1 MRFIF
6 AYCAVLI
13 LAVACQKQSTDDLPA
28 NVIQSIQN
36 RIDNGVT
43 PSIVVG
49 VIDNKGPRYYA
60 FGKKSLTSDSAV
72 NEHTIYEI
80 GSISK
85 VFTAI
90 LLAHQSEAGKLDIND
105 PAQKYLPSTVRVP
118 RRGEKEITLGN
129 LSDHT
134 SGLPRMPDNF
144 DPKDLS
150 NPYADYTVEQMYA
163 FLSGYQ
169 LPRDVG
175 AEYEYS
181 NLAQGLLG
189 HILALNAGSSYED
202 LMISTIARPLGMNET
217 KIVLDDNMK
226 KNLAIGHSGG
236 RKVSNWDIPTLA
248 GAGGIRSSV
257 HDMLKFLAANI
268 GLTQTP
274 LRSAMDKSHKTRHFK
289 AGETRVGLAWHI
301 SKGKLGDVIWH
312 NGGTGGYRT
321 FVGFVKETQKGVAVF
336 TNSTEGAD
344 DIGFKLLNP
353 DAMLNPVKA
362 SIAPTFRNIL
372 DSLGID
378 EAIAH
383 YKDAKQ
389 NQEEVYEFSERQLN
403 ALGYG
408 YVKTNLPVAL
418 AIFKLNVEQYPES
431 YNVYDSYGEAL
442 FESGDNTRAIE
453 NYKKSLALN
462 PANPYALAALE
473 KLGIAWEAPVIHVS
487 EEILEA
493 YTGTYE
499 VTKGM
504 RITVTREGNLLYGK
518 APGGP
523 RAELFPKSQ
532 NEFYLKDVNAQ
543 VNFDKNEK
551 TLTLYQN
558 GQVMKGKKIN

>member
-1 MRFIF
+1 M
-6 AYCAVLI
+6 VE
-13 LAVACQKQSTDDLPA
+13 
-28 NVIQSIQN
+28 SIQN
-36 RIDNGVT
+36 RIDNGIS

-49 VIDNKGPRYYA
+49 VIDNKGPRYYC
-60 FGKKSLTSDSAV
+60 FGKKSLTDSAV
-72 NEHTIYEI
+72 NEHTVYEI

-85 VFTAI
+85 VFTGI
-90 LLAHQSEAGKLDIND
+90 LLAHQNEAGMVDITD
-105 PAQKYLPSTVRVP
+105 PAQRYLPSTVQVP
-118 RRGEKEITLGN
+118 KRGGKEITLGN

-144 DPKDLS
+144 NPKDFS

-169 LPRDVG
+169 LPRDIG

-189 HILALNAGSSYED
+189 HILALNAGTSYED
-202 LMISTIARPLGMNET
+202 LVISTIARPLGMMET
-217 KIVLDDNMK
+217 KVVLDENMK

-236 RKVSNWDIPTLA
+236 REVSNWDILTLA

-274 LRSAMDKSHKTRHFK
+274 LRSAMDKSHETRHFK
-289 AGETRVGLAWHI
+289 AGEARVGLAWHI
-301 SKGKLGDVIWH
+301 SKGKLGDVVWH

-321 FVGFVKETQKGVAVF
+321 FAGFVKETQKGVVVF

-344 DIGFKLLNP
+344 DIGFRLLNP

-362 SIAPTFRNIL
+362 SIAPGFRNIM
-372 DSLGID
+372 DSLGVD
-378 EAIAH
+378 AAIAH
-383 YKDAKQ
+383 YKDAKE
-389 NQEEVYEFSERQLN
+389 NQEEEYEFSERVLN
-403 ALGYG
+403 ALGYS
-408 YVKTNLPVAL
+408 YFKKDLAVAL

-431 YNVYDSYGEAL
+431 YNVYDSYGAAL
-442 FESGDNTRAIE
+442 LESGDQTLAIE
-453 NYKKSLALN
+453 NYNKSLALN
-462 PANPYALAALE
+462 PANPYALAELE
-473 KLGIAWEAPVIHVS
+473 KLGVEWEAPVVKVS

-499 VTKGM
+499 ITKGM
-504 RITVTREGNLLYGK
+504 SITITREGNLLYGK
-518 APGGP
+518 AAGGI

-532 NEFYLKDVNAQ
+532 NEFYIKDVNAL
-543 VNFDKNEK
+543 VNFDKKEK

-558 GQVMKGKKIN
+558 GQVMKAKKLN

>member
-1 MRFIF
+1 MQFRYLVRPLTTNNHHEIHPWLLR
-6 AYCAVLI
+6 ALI
-13 LAVACQKQSTDDLPA
+13 LFVGCQKQSTDDLPA
-28 NVIQSIQN
+28 KVIESIQN

-60 FGKKSLTSDSAV
+60 FGKKSLTDSAV

-85 VFTAI
+85 VFTGI
-90 LLAHQSEAGKLDIND
+90 LLAHQSEAGKVDIND
-105 PAQKYLPSTVRVP
+105 PAQKYLPSTVQIP
-118 RRGEKEITLGN
+118 KRGGKEITLGN

-144 DPKDLS
+144 NPKDFS

-189 HILALNAGSSYED
+189 HILALNAGTSYED
-202 LMISTIARPLGMNET
+202 LMISTIAGPLGMNET
-217 KIVLDDNMK
+217 KIVLDENMK

-236 RKVSNWDIPTLA
+236 REVSNWDIPTLA

-274 LRSAMDKSHKTRHFK
+274 LRSAMDKSHETRHFK
-289 AGETRVGLAWHI
+289 AGEARVGLAWHI

-321 FVGFVKETQKGVAVF
+321 FAGFVKETQKGVVVF

-344 DIGFKLLNP
+344 DIGFRLLNP
-353 DAMLNPVKA
+353 GAMLNPVKA
-362 SIAPTFRNIL
+362 SIVPTFRKIL
-372 DSLGID
+372 DSLGVD
-378 EAIAH
+378 AAIAH
-383 YKDAKQ
+383 YKDVKE
-389 NQEEVYEFSERQLN
+389 NQEQEYEFSERVLN
-403 ALGYG
+403 VLGYS
-408 YVKTNLPVAL
+408 YVKTNLLVAC

-431 YNVYDSYGEAL
+431 YHVYDSYGEAL
-442 FESGDNTRAIE
+442 LESGDQALAIQ

-462 PANPYALAALE
+462 PANPYALAELE
-473 KLGIAWEAPVIHVS
+473 KLGVKWEAPVVIVS

-499 VTKGM
+499 VAKGM
-504 RITVTREGNLLYGK
+504 SITVTREGNLLYGK
-518 APGGP
+518 AAGWP
-523 RAELFPKSQ
+523 REELFAKSQ
-532 NEFYLKDVNAQ
+532 R
-543 VNFDKNEK
+543 
-551 TLTLYQN
+551 
-558 GQVMKGKKIN
+558 